1 MTTRHSVMSVLKLV
15 TFWKKLIKRLYYLFS
30 FQYKRHWTLLSN
42 TLVDEDNSNTWNRSL
57 EKTYEKT
64 FNLELKYIPT
74 LRAGGVGIYSPVWPK
89 PVQMSSICRKLF
101 VRVILPPSPGAGEN
115 LESRRSGVVTTLR
128 GGGSLGSV
136 PLVNVDREKLL
147 LFVYTGG
154 MRDARLTRRARLVYA
169 GSRIT
174 TLIKRSGGVDAAAGS
189 FGGAVIPQSI
199 YDLRPLTPATPR
211 RNESC

>member
-1 MTTRHSVMSVLKLV
+1 MAKAGTNVLHLSEVVRTRHSSSVSRCGRESRVK
-15 TFWKKLIKRLYYLFS
+15 TFWR
-30 FQYKRHWTLLSN
+30 R
-42 TLVDEDNSNTWNRSL
+42 DD
-57 EKTYEKT
+57 
-64 FNLELKYIPT
+64 
-74 LRAGGVGIYSPVWPK
+74 PV
-89 PVQMSSICRKLF
+89 
-101 VRVILPPSPGAGEN
+101 
-115 LESRRSGVVTTLR
+115 

-136 PLVNVDREKLL
+136 PPVNVDREKLL

-199 YDLRPLTPATPR
+199 YDLRPLTPATRR

>member
-1 MTTRHSVMSVLKLV
+1 MAKAGTNVLHLSEVVRMRHSSSVSRCGRESRVK
-15 TFWKKLIKRLYYLFS
+15 TFWR
-30 FQYKRHWTLLSN
+30 R
-42 TLVDEDNSNTWNRSL
+42 DD
-57 EKTYEKT
+57 
-64 FNLELKYIPT
+64 
-74 LRAGGVGIYSPVWPK
+74 PVW
-89 PVQMSSICRKLF
+89 
-101 VRVILPPSPGAGEN
+101 
-115 LESRRSGVVTTLR
+115 

-136 PLVNVDREKLL
+136 PPVNVDREKLL

-199 YDLRPLTPATPR
+199 YDLRPSPPPPATR
-211 RNESC
+211 RSNESC

>member
-1 MTTRHSVMSVLKLV
+1 MKTTVIRGTALSRRHM
-15 TFWKKLIKRLYYLFS
+15 
-30 FQYKRHWTLLSN
+30 
-42 TLVDEDNSNTWNRSL
+42 
-57 EKTYEKT
+57 
-64 FNLELKYIPT
+64 
-74 LRAGGVGIYSPVWPK
+74 
-89 PVQMSSICRKLF
+89 RKLSTWSSNISPPCAREGLEYILLCGQSRYKCPPF
-101 VRVILPPSPGAGEN
+101 VGSCSYASFFLRLPVRARISSQDVLASWRP
-115 LESRRSGVVTTLR
+115 R
-128 GGGSLGSV
+128 GGRGGSLGSV

-199 YDLRPLTPATPR
+199 YDLRPLTPATRR